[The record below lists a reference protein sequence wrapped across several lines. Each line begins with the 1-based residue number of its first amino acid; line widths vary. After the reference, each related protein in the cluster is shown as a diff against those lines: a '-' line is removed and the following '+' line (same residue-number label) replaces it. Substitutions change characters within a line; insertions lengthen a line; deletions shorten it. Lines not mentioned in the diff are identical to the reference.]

1 MSHGICDACP
11 PPTAHPFCAPTKDGF
26 IVTEIMDEAVI
37 SMEQVAGRTLRVATW
52 RLQKQSEHL
61 PILFFNG
68 IGANIEAVAPLA
80 AAMPE
85 RGFIMFDMPGTGE
98 SPDPIIPYN
107 PFTMSWTAAELL
119 GRFGLGEVDVM
130 GVSWGGA
137 MAQHFALQH
146 PARTRRL
153 TLIATTP
160 GMAMVPGNPAAFTKM
175 ANPRRYIDPEFM
187 NEHFA
192 TLYGGADADGTAHQ
206 KDSHIGRLKPPSPRG
221 YMYQL
226 LCMLGWTSLPA
237 LPFLKKETLIM
248 MGEDD
253 QIVRPINGQILK
265 AMIPNSRIKM
275 FAGGGHLFLLT
286 HADES
291 VAAIREFL
299 DAPETEAEKDRVGA
313 YAA

>member
-1 MSHGICDACP
+1 M
-11 PPTAHPFCAPTKDGF
+11 KD
-26 IVTEIMDEAVI
+26 AVI
-37 SMEQVAGRTLRVATW
+37 TMEQVAGRTLRVATW
-52 RLQKQSEHL
+52 RLGARSDHL
-61 PILFFNG
+61 PVLFFNG

-80 AAMPE
+80 EALSE
-85 RGFIMFDMPGTGE
+85 RPFIMFDMPGTGE
-98 SPDPIIPYN
+98 SPDPLLPYT
-107 PFTMSWTAAELL
+107 PFTMCWTAAEIL
-119 GRFGLGEVDVM
+119 GRLGVGEVDVM

-153 TLIATTP
+153 ILVATTP
-160 GMAMVPGNPAAFTKM
+160 GMAMVPGKAAAFTKM
-175 ANPRRYIDPEFM
+175 ADPRRYIDPEFM

-192 TLYGGADADGTAHQ
+192 TLYGGADKDGAAHQ

-221 YMYQL
+221 YLYQL
-226 LCMLGWTSLPA
+226 LCMVGWTSLPA

-253 QIVRPINGQILK
+253 QIVRPVNGQILK
-265 AMIPNSRIKM
+265 AMIPNSRIIM

-291 VAAIREFL
+291 VAAIRDFL
-299 DAPETEAEKDRVGA
+299 NAPETGREAEKARA
-313 YAA
+313 RAEAA

>member
-1 MSHGICDACP
+1 VTNPMDDA
-11 PPTAHPFCAPTKDGF
+11 
-26 IVTEIMDEAVI
+26 VV
-37 SMEQVAGRTLRVATW
+37 SMEQVGGRTLRTAAW
-52 RLQKQSEHL
+52 RLDMPSDHL
-61 PILFFNG
+61 PVLFFNG

-98 SPDPIIPYN
+98 SPDPLVPYN
-107 PFTMSWTAAELL
+107 PFTMSWTASQLL
-119 GRFGLGEVDVM
+119 DRFGLDEVDVM

-146 PARTRRL
+146 PGRTRRL

-160 GMAMVPGNPAAFTKM
+160 GMVMVPGNPAAFTKM
-175 ANPRRYIDPEFM
+175 ADPRRYVDPEFM
-187 NEHFA
+187 AKHFK
-192 TLYGGADADGTAHQ
+192 TLYGGLTATAGEDH
-206 KDSHIGRLKPPSPRG
+206 KSSHISRLKPPSPRG

-226 LCMLGWTSLPA
+226 MCMLGWTSLPA
-237 LPFLKKETLIM
+237 LPFMSKETLIM

-253 QIVRPINGQILK
+253 QIVPLINGKILK
-265 AMIPNSRIKM
+265 AMIPNSRLM
-275 FAGGGHLFLLT
+275 TFAGGGHLFLLT

-299 DAPETEAEKDRVGA
+299 GAPDTAKESARM
-313 YAA
+313 AAA

>member
-1 MSHGICDACP
+1 M
-11 PPTAHPFCAPTKDGF
+11 DGAL
-26 IVTEIMDEAVI
+26 V
-37 SMEQVAGRTLRVATW
+37 SMEQVGGRTLRTAAW
-52 RLQKQSEHL
+52 RLDKKGAHR

-80 AAMPE
+80 AALPE

-98 SPDPIIPYN
+98 SPDPILPYN
-107 PFTMSWTAAELL
+107 PFTMSWTAAQLL
-119 GRFGLGEVDVM
+119 RKFGIDEVDVM

-146 PARTRRL
+146 PGRTRRL
-153 TLIATTP
+153 TLLATTP
-160 GMAMVPGNPAAFTKM
+160 GMLMVPGNPAAFTKM
-175 ANPRRYIDPEFM
+175 ADPRRYVDAKFM

-192 TLYGGADADGTAHQ
+192 TLYGGVDRDGAQHQ

-221 YMYQL
+221 YLYQL

-237 LPFLKKETLIM
+237 LPFMSKETLIM

-253 QIVRPINGQILK
+253 QIVPVINGRILK
-265 AMIPNSRIKM
+265 AMIPNSTLITVP
-275 FAGGGHLFLLT
+275 GGGHLFLLT

-291 VAAIREFL
+291 IAAIRGFL
-299 DAPETEAEKDRVGA
+299 DAPAVKREMRQ
-313 YAA
+313 AAA

>member
-1 MSHGICDACP
+1 MSNPMDDAV
-11 PPTAHPFCAPTKDGF
+11 
-26 IVTEIMDEAVI
+26 VT
-37 SMEQVAGRTLRVATW
+37 MEQVGGRTLRTATW
-52 RLQKQSEHL
+52 RLDMPSDHL

-98 SPDPIIPYN
+98 SPDPLVPYN
-107 PFTMSWTAAELL
+107 PFTMSWTAAQLL
-119 GRFGLGEVDVM
+119 GRYGLDEVDVM

-146 PARTRRL
+146 PGRTRRL

-160 GMAMVPGNPAAFTKM
+160 GMLMVPGNPAAFTKM
-175 ANPRRYIDPEFM
+175 ADPRRYIDPEFM

-192 TLYGGADADGTAHQ
+192 TLYGGVDKDGAKHQ

-226 LCMLGWTSLPA
+226 MCMMGWTSLPA
-237 LPFLKKETLIM
+237 LPFMKKETLIM
-248 MGEDD
+248 MGEED
-253 QIVRPINGQILK
+253 QIVPLVNGKILK
-265 AMIPNSRIKM
+265 AMIPHSRLET

-291 VAAIREFL
+291 VAVIRDFL
-299 DAPETEAEKDRVGA
+299 DMAGTRREMGREARR
-313 YAA
+313 AAA